1 MSLKTIPVFG
11 KSGTSRTPARNL
23 SIIAE
28 FIGATLAACSKRSTP
43 VTLADSSRDLL
54 RRCRQTPDCQAGAT
68 ILA

>member
-28 FIGATLAACSKRSTP
+28 FIGATLATCSKTSTP
-43 VTLADSSRDLL
+43 VILADSSSDLL
-54 RRCRQTPDCQAGAT
+54 PRRRKHSIANSGRRF
-68 ILA
+68 